1 MVTEESAPEERPTPS
16 SGKGGGVIRGSVAST
31 TSTSSLLE
39 AVAEQVVSEQQ
50 VVQLGQEQVVVVTE
64 PAAGG
69 QGGGQQILIADGQLA
84 PGTQVIQLQGGNG
97 QQFVMRNLKSEPEDL
112 SVQQQQQ
119 QQPTSR
125 TINLEAGAQAIQA
138 SAAAAVQNVIR
149 SLKDSDKMMLQQI
162 LPNHMLAQVPRGEQS
177 IVIVEGAG
185 GEGSDSD
192 MVAAEVT
199 PTKRQRSSAGSEQA
213 PRLQI
218 AKQYTPFG
226 FHCILEAPTAQWVRK
241 DEDRC
246 TYLNKVIGHPTLVNV
261 QISKKNLIDL
271 FAGSVLWGN
280 T

>member
-1 MVTEESAPEERPTPS
+1 MDGAMVTEDSAPEEQAAPS
-16 SGKGGGVIRGSVAST
+16 SGKAGSVIRGSM
-31 TSTSSLLE
+31 TSGTATNSLLE

-64 PAAGG
+64 PAAGD
-69 QGGGQQILIADGQLA
+69 QGGQQILIAEGQLS

-97 QQFVMRNLKSEPEDL
+97 QFVMRNLKSEPEDL

-119 QQPTSR
+119 QPTTR

-185 GEGSDSD
+185 GDGSDSD
-192 MVAAEVT
+192 MVPAEVT
-199 PTKRQRSSAGSEQA
+199 PTKRQRSSGGSEQP

-246 TYLNKVIGHPTLVNV
+246 TYLNKVKI
-261 QISKKNLIDL
+261 I
-271 FAGSVLWGN
+271 A
-280 T
+280 

>member
-1 MVTEESAPEERPTPS
+1 MVTEDSAPEERATPS
-16 SGKGGGVIRGSVAST
+16 SGKGGGVIRGSVASAT
-31 TSTSSLLE
+31 ATNSLLE

-69 QGGGQQILIADGQLA
+69 HGGAQQILIAEGQLA

-119 QQPTSR
+119 QPTAR

-177 IVIVEGAG
+177 IVIVEGGG

-192 MVAAEVT
+192 MVPAEVT
-199 PTKRQRSSAGSEQA
+199 PTKRQRSSGGSEQP

-246 TYLNKVIGHPTLVNV
+246 TYLNKVISYPTFSNV
-261 QISKKNLIDL
+261 QISKIPTYLL
-271 FAGSVLWGN
+271 AGSVLWGN

>member
-1 MVTEESAPEERPTPS
+1 MVTEDSAPEERAPPS
-16 SGKGGGVIRGSVAST
+16 SGKGGGVIRGSVVSAT
-31 TSTSSLLE
+31 ATNSLLE

-64 PAAGG
+64 PAGG
-69 QGGGQQILIADGQLA
+69 GHGGGQQILIAEGQLA

-119 QQPTSR
+119 QQPTTR

-192 MVAAEVT
+192 MVPAEVT
-199 PTKRQRSSAGSEQA
+199 PTKRQRSSGGSEQP

-226 FHCILEAPTAQWVRK
+226 FHCMLEAPTAQWVRK

-246 TYLNKVIGHPTLVNV
+246 TYMNKVIGYPTLLNV
-261 QISKKNLIDL
+261 QISKILTYPR
-271 FAGSVLWGN
+271 AGSVLWGN

>member
-1 MVTEESAPEERPTPS
+1 MVTEDSAPEDRATPS
-16 SGKGGGVIRGSVAST
+16 SGKGGGVIRGSVAPAT
-31 TSTSSLLE
+31 ATNSLLE

-69 QGGGQQILIADGQLA
+69 HGGGQQILIAEGQLA

-119 QQPTSR
+119 QPASR

-177 IVIVEGAG
+177 IVIVEGGG

-199 PTKRQRSSAGSEQA
+199 PTKRQRSSGGSEQP

-246 TYLNKVIGHPTLVNV
+246 TYLNKVIGYPTFVTV
-261 QISKKNLIDL
+261 QASKSLIDL

>member
-1 MVTEESAPEERPTPS
+1 MVTEDSAPEERATPS
-16 SGKGGGVIRGSVAST
+16 SVKGGGVIRGSVVPTT
-31 TSTSSLLE
+31 TSTNSLLE

-64 PAAGG
+64 PTAGG
-69 QGGGQQILIADGQLA
+69 NDGGGQQILIAEGQLA
-84 PGTQVIQLQGGNG
+84 PGTQVIQLQCGNG

-112 SVQQQQQ
+112 SVQQQQ
-119 QQPTSR
+119 PSR

-261 QISKKNLIDL
+261 QISKKTL
-271 FAGSVLWGN
+271 
-280 T
+280 

>member
-1 MVTEESAPEERPTPS
+1 MVTEDSAPEERATQS
-16 SGKGGGVIRGSVAST
+16 STKGGGVIRGSVAST
-31 TSTSSLLE
+31 NSLLE

-50 VVQLGQEQVVVVTE
+50 VVQLGQSEQVVVVTE
-64 PAAGG
+64 PGAGG
-69 QGGGQQILIADGQLA
+69 QGGGQQILITEGQLA

-112 SVQQQQQ
+112 SVQQQ
-119 QQPTSR
+119 PGGR

-177 IVIVEGAG
+177 IVIVEGGGGGGGGGG

-192 MVAAEVT
+192 LLPAEAT
-199 PTKRQRSSAGSEQA
+199 PTKRQRSSGGGADQP

-246 TYLNKVIGHPTLVNV
+246 TYLNKVYLLYLLPSHTHHLDYRVSFMG
-261 QISKKNLIDL
+261 
-271 FAGSVLWGN
+271 
-280 T
+280 

>member
-1 MVTEESAPEERPTPS
+1 MDGAMVTEDSAPEERATPS
-16 SGKGGGVIRGSVAST
+16 SAKGGGVIRGSVAST
-31 TSTSSLLE
+31 TSTNSLLE

-64 PAAGG
+64 PAAGD
-69 QGGGQQILIADGQLA
+69 QGGQQILIAEGQLS

-97 QQFVMRNLKSEPEDL
+97 QFVMRNLKSEPEDL

-119 QQPTSR
+119 PTTR

-192 MVAAEVT
+192 MVPAEVT
-199 PTKRQRSSAGSEQA
+199 PTKRQRSSGGSEQP

-246 TYLNKVIGHPTLVNV
+246 TYLNKVKI
-261 QISKKNLIDL
+261 I
-271 FAGSVLWGN
+271 A
-280 T
+280 

>member
-1 MVTEESAPEERPTPS
+1 MDGAMVTEDSAPEEQAAPS
-16 SGKGGGVIRGSVAST
+16 SGKAGSVIRGSM
-31 TSTSSLLE
+31 TSGTATNSLLE

-64 PAAGG
+64 PAAGD
-69 QGGGQQILIADGQLA
+69 QGGQQILIAEGQLS

-97 QQFVMRNLKSEPEDL
+97 QFVMRNLKSEPEDL

-119 QQPTSR
+119 QPTTR

-192 MVAAEVT
+192 MVPAEVT
-199 PTKRQRSSAGSEQA
+199 PTKRQRSSGGSEQP

-246 TYLNKVIGHPTLVNV
+246 TYLNKVIGHPTLVTV
-261 QISKKNLIDL
+261 QILKKTL
-271 FAGSVLWGN
+271 
-280 T
+280 

>member
-1 MVTEESAPEERPTPS
+1 MVTEDSAPEERAPPS
-16 SGKGGGVIRGSVAST
+16 SGKSGGVIRGSVVSAT
-31 TSTSSLLE
+31 ATNSLLE

-69 QGGGQQILIADGQLA
+69 HGGGQQILIAEGQLA

-119 QQPTSR
+119 QQPTTR

-192 MVAAEVT
+192 MVPAEVT
-199 PTKRQRSSAGSEQA
+199 PTKRQRSSGGSEQP

-226 FHCILEAPTAQWVRK
+226 FHCMLEAPTAQWVRK

-246 TYLNKVIGHPTLVNV
+246 TYMNKVIGYPTLLNV
-261 QISKKNLIDL
+261 QISKILTYPR
-271 FAGSVLWGN
+271 AGSVLWGN

>member
-1 MVTEESAPEERPTPS
+1 MVTEDSAPEERATPS
-16 SGKGGGVIRGSVAST
+16 SGKGGGVIRGSVASAT
-31 TSTSSLLE
+31 ATNSLLE

-69 QGGGQQILIADGQLA
+69 HGGAQQILIAEGQLA

-112 SVQQQQQ
+112 SVQQQ
-119 QQPTSR
+119 PGGR

-177 IVIVEGAG
+177 IVIVEGGGGG

-192 MVAAEVT
+192 LLPAEAT
-199 PTKRQRSSAGSEQA
+199 PTKRQRSSGGGADQP

-246 TYLNKVIGHPTLVNV
+246 TYLNKVYLLYLLPSHTHHVDYRVSFMG
-261 QISKKNLIDL
+261 
-271 FAGSVLWGN
+271 
-280 T
+280 

>member
-1 MVTEESAPEERPTPS
+1 MLLISKKTCFHRVSFGIHIPEGEAKVDGAMVTEDSAPEEQAAPS
-16 SGKGGGVIRGSVAST
+16 SGKAGSVIRGSM
-31 TSTSSLLE
+31 TSGTATNSLLE

-64 PAAGG
+64 PAAGD
-69 QGGGQQILIADGQLA
+69 QGGQQILIAEGQLS
-84 PGTQVIQLQGGNG
+84 PGTQVIQLQGGND
-97 QQFVMRNLKSEPEDL
+97 QFVMRNLKSEPEDL

-119 QQPTSR
+119 PTTR
-125 TINLEAGAQAIQA
+125 TINLEAGPQAIQA

-162 LPNHMLAQVPRGEQS
+162 LPNHMLAQEPRGEQS

-192 MVAAEVT
+192 MVPAEVT
-199 PTKRQRSSAGSEQA
+199 PTKRQRSSGGSEQP

-246 TYLNKVIGHPTLVNV
+246 TYLNKVKI
-261 QISKKNLIDL
+261 I
-271 FAGSVLWGN
+271 A
-280 T
+280 

>member
-1 MVTEESAPEERPTPS
+1 MLPLKKIVFLVSFGIDIPEGYAKVDGAMVTEDSAPEERANPP

-31 TSTSSLLE
+31 TSTNSLLE

-64 PAAGG
+64 PAAGD
-69 QGGGQQILIADGQLA
+69 QGGQQILIAEGQLS

-97 QQFVMRNLKSEPEDL
+97 QFVMRNLKSEPEDL

-119 QQPTSR
+119 PTTR

-192 MVAAEVT
+192 MVPAEVT
-199 PTKRQRSSAGSEQA
+199 PTKRQRSSGGSEQP

-246 TYLNKVIGHPTLVNV
+246 TYLNKVKI
-261 QISKKNLIDL
+261 I
-271 FAGSVLWGN
+271 A
-280 T
+280 

>member
-1 MVTEESAPEERPTPS
+1 MVTEDSAPEERATQS
-16 SGKGGGVIRGSVAST
+16 STKGGGVIRGSVAST
-31 TSTSSLLE
+31 NSLLE

-50 VVQLGQEQVVVVTE
+50 VVQLGQSEQVVVVTE
-64 PAAGG
+64 PGAGG
-69 QGGGQQILIADGQLA
+69 QGGGQQILITEGQLA

-112 SVQQQQQ
+112 SVQQQ
-119 QQPTSR
+119 PGGR

-192 MVAAEVT
+192 MLAAEVT
-199 PTKRQRSSAGSEQA
+199 PTKRQRSSAGSEQP

-246 TYLNKVIGHPTLVNV
+246 TYLNKVYL
-261 QISKKNLIDL
+261 LYL
-271 FAGSVLWGN
+271 L
-280 T
+280 